1 MKTKYSAE
9 FRLEVVQ
16 YQLKGRSKV
25 EAARKF
31 GINPSSAERW
41 LVLYGQNGKDSLDNV
56 TRYAV
61 SPRPSHLFQPKLG
74 VSTEFGSYRAVSTFF
89 SFKLLFYNDFYLTV
103 VN

>member
-16 YQLKGRSKV
+16 YQLKGHSKV

-41 LVLYGQNGKDSLDNV
+41 LVLYNQNGKDSLNR
-56 TRYAV
+56 TTCYAEFDL
-61 SPRPSHLFQPKLG
+61 SFKLKVVLSG
-74 VSTEFGSYRAVSTFF
+74 VSTEFGENSTL
-89 SFKLLFYNDFYLTV
+89 SILYLI
-103 VN
+103 

>member
-16 YQLKGRSKV
+16 YQLKGHSKV

-41 LVLYGQNGKDSLDNV
+41 LVLYGQNGKDSL
-56 TRYAV
+56 
-61 SPRPSHLFQPKLG
+61 
-74 VSTEFGSYRAVSTFF
+74 
-89 SFKLLFYNDFYLTV
+89 
-103 VN
+103 

>member
-16 YQLKGRSKV
+16 YQLKGHSKV

-41 LVLYGQNGKDSLDNV
+41 LVLYGQNEKDSLDTAEDEEENGLQ
-56 TRYAV
+56 TSNAEQTTDCQNGNNCD
-61 SPRPSHLFQPKLG
+61 SS
-74 VSTEFGSYRAVSTFF
+74 
-89 SFKLLFYNDFYLTV
+89 
-103 VN
+103 